1 MSHLCV
7 LAWWTLLGF
16 VWVGVRDWTFST
28 LSVNNKDFIES
39 VVQLLVQAVRV
50 RSIWGFE
57 AVVSPVFGFLW
68 SRWTILTSAVW
79 GC

>member
-1 MSHLCV
+1 MCALPDGLWALCESV
-7 LAWWTLLGF
+7 SVIGL
-16 VWVGVRDWTFST
+16 ST

-39 VVQLLVQAVRV
+39 VVQLPVQAVRV

-68 SRWTILTSAVW
+68 SR
-79 GC
+79 